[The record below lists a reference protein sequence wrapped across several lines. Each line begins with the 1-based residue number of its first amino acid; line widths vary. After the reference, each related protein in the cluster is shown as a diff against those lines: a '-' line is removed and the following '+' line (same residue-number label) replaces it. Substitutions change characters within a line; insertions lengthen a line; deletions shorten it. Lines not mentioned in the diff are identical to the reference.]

1 MLQFHLLNIRICD
14 KPQNQIVVLKCNFS
28 EYDVDK
34 THYKIRFKWIFLFNT
49 VIAHCWMNN
58 YNIK

>member
-28 EYDVDK
+28 EYDVDR
-34 THYKIRFKWIFLFNT
+34 TQLLRIAEWIIIILSNT
-49 VIAHCWMNN
+49 QPRE
-58 YNIK
+58 